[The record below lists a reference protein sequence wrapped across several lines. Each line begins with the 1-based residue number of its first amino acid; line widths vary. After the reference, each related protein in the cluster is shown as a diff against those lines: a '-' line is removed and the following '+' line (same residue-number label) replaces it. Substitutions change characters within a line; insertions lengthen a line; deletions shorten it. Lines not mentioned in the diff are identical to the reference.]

1 MPTGDDVVMPLWPLT
16 SEWATSP
23 QPGTVVATGLC
34 GDGKLVLSYDG
45 GVRHF
50 RYRNAVA
57 MSWRRWQLATIATA
71 TRDDGGWRDVPTY
84 CCYYY
89 YHSSLG
95 YGMDDQLATTLRDL
109 DNCCI
114 LASSSSA
121 ESDDDCEPGWTG
133 SAGGS
138 HVAGDYAYEPG
149 WTGSAGGSPVDGG
162 CSDAVSLDGPVP
174 PGAAP
179 RVPLQRGLGDLGLPH

>member
-1 MPTGDDVVMPLWPLT
+1 MWALLSMAYWRHCDTLLFTWVRLSRGHSEYAQYTGAIGPWVVPTSDAVVMPLWPLT

-57 MSWRRWQLATIATA
+57 MSWWRWQLATIATA

-89 YHSSLG
+89 
-95 YGMDDQLATTLRDL
+95 
-109 DNCCI
+109 
-114 LASSSSA
+114 
-121 ESDDDCEPGWTG
+121 
-133 SAGGS
+133 
-138 HVAGDYAYEPG
+138 
-149 WTGSAGGSPVDGG
+149 
-162 CSDAVSLDGPVP
+162 
-174 PGAAP
+174 
-179 RVPLQRGLGDLGLPH
+179 